1 MWDEFHWVRIKPRSR
16 DRWGHYDLIQ
26 PQPYLLLL
34 LARLYCVS
42 SSSSIYVW
50 MQIYLVLKFLRVL
63 TQYGQIRSPGPTL
76 WRCFRCLLPG
86 AESASIQNDLY
97 VFQDVSLGFFNFSL
111 LKVTLWHLKNLF
123 KVFTKRAFKQA
134 SPCLHPNIEM
144 LVHKTFT
151 NGVSE
156 HCIIHDSMRWEN
168 CSTLVCVCG
177 CGVSS
182 VWAAGINLLWQE
194 YWEAWRLCTDN
205 LH

>member
-111 LKVTLWHLKNLF
+111 LKVTLWHFRIYSRYLLKGHLN
-123 KVFTKRAFKQA
+123 K
-134 SPCLHPNIEM
+134 LHP
-144 LVHKTFT
+144 V
-151 NGVSE
+151 
-156 HCIIHDSMRWEN
+156 
-168 CSTLVCVCG
+168 STLTFRCLSTKLSPMECPNI
-177 CGVSS
+177 
-182 VWAAGINLLWQE
+182 A
-194 YWEAWRLCTDN
+194 
-205 LH
+205 